1 MKKQQSTCLNTEAE
15 AEATNIYVYGN
26 CSASGEWKYRFTAFM
41 GIQDNIYPDM
51 LARAERAT
59 AVVTDAE
66 QIATAGTPEEA
77 ERWIQLANDLKH
89 IPISTITTAAATVY
103 RQHQKAMGLVKFS
116 C

>member
-1 MKKQQSTCLNTEAE
+1 
-15 AEATNIYVYGN
+15 
-26 CSASGEWKYRFTAFM
+26 M

-77 ERWIQLANDLKH
+77 ERWIQLANDLKY
-89 IPISTITTAAATVY
+89 IPISAITTAAATVY
-103 RQHQKAMGLVKFS
+103 RQHQKAMGLEV
-116 C
+116 